1 MGDNLYVYGGQRSPS
16 LKSKAMRTKTKA
28 TIEKYKVGT
37 THRYYDGNELME
49 SKVKE
54 VRVVGDTITVLL
66 DNFYQFD
73 LICY

>member
-1 MGDNLYVYGGQRSPS
+1 
-16 LKSKAMRTKTKA
+16 MRTKTKA

-54 VRVVGDTITVLL
+54 VREVGDTITVLL